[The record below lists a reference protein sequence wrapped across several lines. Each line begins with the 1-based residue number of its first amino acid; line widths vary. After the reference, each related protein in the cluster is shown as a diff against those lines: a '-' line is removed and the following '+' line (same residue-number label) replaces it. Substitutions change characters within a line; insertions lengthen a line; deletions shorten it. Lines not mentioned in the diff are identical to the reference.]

1 MTTTTSTTT
10 GSISSAGIGSGL
22 DVKGIISSLMAV
34 ESHPLTLLQNKAS
47 TVTTEI
53 SAVGQIQSLTSTMA
67 DKARA
72 LSGSS
77 LWTQTTSSSADPTVV
92 TADTSTGTAIAGD
105 YSVSVQQ
112 LAQGQTVTSTAL
124 PSAAST
130 LNAGTLTIQLG
141 TYVSDGATPATT
153 TFTNQPAASAVSITI
168 GAGETS
174 LSAIRDKINAANAGV
189 SASIITDANGSR
201 LSLRSTTT
209 GAANGFKITAT
220 EAVDDGNPATGL
232 SSLNFDATGAT
243 SQLALNQFAL
253 NAKATVNGIAIESA
267 TNKLSNISDGLSLT
281 LLKKSDTPVDVNV
294 ASDTASMQKAITD
307 FVSAYSALQSY
318 ISLQTKY
325 DASTTVAAGTAR
337 KDGPLEGD
345 PSIIGFQNQL
355 RGIVNTTSTTSSLF
369 SRLSDIGVAVQ
380 KDGTLSI
387 ASANKLTAAL
397 SHPDELQKLFATQ
410 GSTNDNT
417 GIAVRF
423 ATMADRAVGVD
434 GALFSRSDGLKGE
447 LSRNSKQQDDM
458 QVHLDATQA
467 RLTAQYQALD
477 TTMSKMNALSSYVTQ
492 QVALMQKSGA

>member
-1 MTTTTSTTT
+1 MSTTTSTTT

-34 ESHPLTLLQNKAS
+34 ESQPLTLLQNKAS

-72 LSGSS
+72 LSQSS
-77 LWTQTTSSSADPTVV
+77 LWKQTASSSADPTVV
-92 TADTSTGTAIAGD
+92 TADTSTGSAAAGD

-112 LAQGQTVTSTAL
+112 LAQGQTVTS
-124 PSAAST
+124 SVAAGAGLT
-130 LNAGTLTIQLG
+130 AGTLTIQLG
-141 TYVSDGATPATT
+141 TYTSDGLAPPTT
-153 TFTNQPAASAVSITI
+153 TFANAAGSSAVNITI
-168 GAGETS
+168 GAGDTS
-174 LSAIRDKINAANAGV
+174 LGAIRDKINAANAGV

-209 GAANGFKITAT
+209 GAANGFKITASET
-220 EAVDDGNPATGL
+220 TDDGDPATGL
-232 SSLNFDATGAT
+232 SALGFDGSTGAAATQLSLN
-243 SQLALNQFAL
+243 QYAL

-267 TNKLSNISDGLSLT
+267 TNKLSNVSDGLSLT

-294 ASDTASMQKAITD
+294 STDTASMQKAITD

-325 DASTTVAAGTAR
+325 DASTSVAAGTAR
-337 KDGPLEGD
+337 QDGPLEGD
-345 PSIIGFQNQL
+345 PSIVGFQNQL
-355 RGIVNTTSTTSSLF
+355 RGVINTTSTTSAMF
-369 SRLSDIGVAVQ
+369 SRLSDIGIAVQ
-380 KDGTLSI
+380 KDGTLAIS
-387 ASANKLTAAL
+387 SSTKLTAAL
-397 SHPDELQKLFATQ
+397 SNPAELQKLFATQ
-410 GSTNDNT
+410 GTSNENT

-423 ATMADRAVGVD
+423 ANMGDRATGVD

-447 LSRNSKQQDDM
+447 LSRNQKQQDDM
-458 QVHLDATQA
+458 QVHLDATQT

-492 QVALMQKSGA
+492 QVALMQKSS

>member
-1 MTTTTSTTT
+1 MSTTTSTTT

-34 ESHPLTLLQNKAS
+34 ESQPLTLLQNKAS

-53 SAVGQIQSLTSTMA
+53 SAVGQIQSLTSTMS

-72 LSGSS
+72 LSSSS

-92 TADTSTGTAIAGD
+92 TADTSTGTAAAGD

-112 LAQGQTVTSTAL
+112 LAQGQTVTS
-124 PSAAST
+124 SVAAGT
-130 LNAGTLTIQLG
+130 GLTAGTLTIQLG
-141 TYVSDGATPATT
+141 SYTSDGLLPPTT
-153 TFTNQPAASAVSITI
+153 TFANAASSAVNITI
-168 GAGETS
+168 GAGDTS
-174 LSAIRDKINAANAGV
+174 LGAIRDKINAANAGV
-189 SASIITDANGSR
+189 SASIITDATGSR

-209 GAANGFKITAT
+209 GVANGFKITAAET
-220 EAVDDGNPATGL
+220 TDDGNPATGL
-232 SSLNFDATGAT
+232 SALNFDGSSGAAS
-243 SQLALNQFAL
+243 SQLTLNQSAL

-294 ASDTASMQKAITD
+294 ATDTASMQKAITD

-325 DASTTVAAGTAR
+325 DSSTAVSAGTAR
-337 KDGPLEGD
+337 QDGPLEGD

-355 RGIVNTTSTTSSLF
+355 RGVINTTSTTSSMF
-369 SRLSDIGVAVQ
+369 ARLSDIGIAVQ
-380 KDGTLSI
+380 KDGTLAVS
-387 ASANKLTAAL
+387 SSTKLTAAL
-397 SHPDELQKLFATQ
+397 ANPTELQKLFATQ
-410 GSTNDNT
+410 GTTNENT

-423 ATMADRAVGVD
+423 ATMASRAISVD

-447 LSRNSKQQDDM
+447 LSRNQKQQDDM
-458 QVHLDATQA
+458 QVHLDATQT

-477 TTMSKMNALSSYVTQ
+477 TTMSKMSALSSYVTQ
-492 QVALMQKSGA
+492 QVALMQKA